1 MKDLDIKDRLQPT
14 TRAPSDRG
22 DGQGKTYLPQRL
34 LASVEQS
41 EDMNCP
47 VVVVVLLLLLLKASM
62 FPRAH
67 IKVLKQIVLIGSRS
81 DS

>member
-34 LASVEQS
+34 LASVERS

-47 VVVVVLLLLLLKASM
+47 VVVLLKASM
-62 FPRAH
+62 LPRAH

-81 DS
+81 DQ

>member
-34 LASVEQS
+34 LASVERS

-47 VVVVVLLLLLLKASM
+47 VVVLLLLLKASM
-62 FPRAH
+62 LPRAH

-81 DS
+81 D

>member
-47 VVVVVLLLLLLKASM
+47 VVVVVVLLLLLKASM

>member
-34 LASVEQS
+34 LASVERS

-47 VVVVVLLLLLLKASM
+47 VVVVVVLLLLLKASM